1 PPLLQKSE
9 LSTTKSLTHKSV
21 GDHLGATL
29 LIQFTTSRQALRF
42 LAGVYTTEF
51 FLKHLIFSKVYRV
64 RMKNHLAPFSI
75 KSRL

>member
-42 LAGVYTTEF
+42 LAGVYNLFRIMQQEDRVMF
-51 FLKHLIFSKVYRV
+51 FACGSHQVLNTKY
-64 RMKNHLAPFSI
+64 
-75 KSRL
+75 

>member
-42 LAGVYTTEF
+42 LAGVYMPPS
-51 FLKHLIFSKVYRV
+51 LRRLNCQNQILIF
-64 RMKNHLAPFSI
+64 
-75 KSRL
+75 

>member
-42 LAGVYTTEF
+42 LAGVYRC
-51 FLKHLIFSKVYRV
+51 LVRSVDRSKIQNLGYEQFQKLPKVE
-64 RMKNHLAPFSI
+64 
-75 KSRL
+75 